1 MNNQVF
7 RKVSME
13 RLSSP
18 EQLDTLVKVTSPRG
32 WLALIGIALL
42 LATAIYW
49 GIFGSLSVKVNSQG
63 VLIRPGGLQG
73 IYAGSNGPIT
83 DLRVSE
89 HDKVNKGDVIARV
102 GQPELLELMKT
113 TKANIAKASAALK
126 ESPDPKIKSEL
137 ESLQSSLVNLLDEY
151 ENSSKIVSPYSGRVL
166 EVKVNKGNY
175 VDSGTAIVTI
185 ETNGATMKEL
195 EAVLYVPADQGKKLL
210 PGMDVQLSPSSV
222 NREEYGF
229 MIGRVISVSEFPATQ
244 QGMMIKLGNE
254 GLVQQMAAQG
264 VALEV
269 RVDLVP
275 DNRTFSGYAWSTA
288 DGPPSV
294 INSGTLVNGS
304 ITVSKQR
311 PIASVIPQFK

>member
-1 MNNQVF
+1 
-7 RKVSME
+7 ME

-32 WLALIGIALL
+32 WLALGALGLL
-42 LATAIYW
+42 LAVAIYW
-49 GIFGSLSVKVNSQG
+49 GIFGSLSTKVNSQG

-73 IYAGSNGPIT
+73 IFSASSGPIT

-89 HDKVNKGDVIARV
+89 HDTVAKGDVIARV
-102 GQPELLELMKT
+102 EQPELLEHLKQV
-113 TKANIAKASAALK
+113 KAGIAKLTADQAAGSSAAGTGK
-126 ESPDPKIKSEL
+126 EL
-137 ESLQSSLVNLLDEY
+137 ETLKSTYASLLDEY
-151 ENSSKIVSPYSGRVL
+151 ESAARIISPYSGRVL
-166 EVKVNKGNY
+166 EVKVSKGNY
-175 VDSGTAIVTI
+175 VNHGTAILTM
-185 ETNGATMKEL
+185 ETSGANMKEL
-195 EAVLYVPADQGKKLL
+195 EAVLYVPAHQGKQLL
-210 PGMDVQLSPSSV
+210 PGMEVQLSPSSI

-229 MIGRVISVSEFPATQ
+229 MIGRVISVSEFPATL

-254 GLVQQMAAQG
+254 GLVQQMAQQG

-275 DNRTFSGYAWSTA
+275 DNRTFSGYAWST
-288 DGPPSV
+288 DNGPPV
-294 INSGTLVNGS
+294 VMNSGTLVSGA